1 MASRGTETG
10 DALGA
15 KARDASR
22 TTFGADSPAPDADVS
37 ERDAAAHESRTCPN
51 CGETLVGDYCH
62 GCGEKRPEARDLSVR
77 HFLKDAAQELTSL
90 DSKLYH
96 TLRALLFR
104 PGLLTLEWITGRR
117 GRYLKPLNL
126 VLALFALQ
134 IFAYTASKAVSMFN
148 VAMIVDNERQFAAQL
163 HTPNGSLYD
172 RLFSRAS
179 ARKGASVE
187 SLYEAVNEKWQRNVS
202 LLQPAQIVALAVLLQ
217 LLYIFSRRYFV
228 EHLVFSMHFLAFTS
242 LTTTLTW
249 PVYFFL
255 GIAPTRYNML
265 VAVSKFLL
273 DIFYMFVA
281 LRAVYRG
288 SHAFAVLRAFV
299 LFVGYF
305 VTYIFIYMVALF
317 AAMFS
322 ALR

>member
-1 MASRGTETG
+1 MASS
-10 DALGA
+10 DAEEVGVSTA
-15 KARDASR
+15 
-22 TTFGADSPAPDADVS
+22 APDVPVAVES
-37 ERDAAAHESRTCPN
+37 SACEDAACPN
-51 CGETLVGDYCH
+51 CGTTLAGDFCH

-77 HFLKDAAQELTSL
+77 HFLRDSAAELTSL

-96 TLRALLFR
+96 TLRALMFR
-104 PGLLTLEWITGRR
+104 PGLLTLEWIAGRR

-148 VAMIVDNERQFAAQL
+148 VAMIVENERQFAAQM
-163 HTPNGSLYD
+163 HTPNGGLYD
-172 RLFSRAS
+172 RLFARAS

-187 SLYEAVNEKWQRNVS
+187 SLYDTVNEKWQRNVS
-202 LLQPAQIVALAVLLQ
+202 LLQPAQIIALALLLQ
-217 LLYIFSRRYFV
+217 LLYVFSRRYFV

-242 LTTTLTW
+242 LTTTLMW
-249 PVYFFL
+249 PIYFFL

-265 VAVSKFLL
+265 VAASKFLL
-273 DIFYMFVA
+273 DIVYMFVA

-305 VTYIFIYMVALF
+305 LCYIFIYMVALF

>member
-1 MASRGTETG
+1 MASSGTETC
-10 DALGA
+10 D
-15 KARDASR
+15 
-22 TTFGADSPAPDADVS
+22 APDTTAPPAS
-37 ERDAAAHESRTCPN
+37 TCPT

-62 GCGEKRPEARDLSVR
+62 ACGEKRPEARDLTVR
-77 HFLKDAAQELTSL
+77 HFVEDAAKELTSL

-104 PGLLTLEWITGRR
+104 PGLLTLEWIAGRR

-126 VLALFALQ
+126 CLALFAVQL
-134 IFAYTASKAVSMFN
+134 FAYTATKQASMFN
-148 VAMIVDNERQFAAQL
+148 IAMIVDNERQMSEQMNL
-163 HTPNGSLYD
+163 PNGGVYG
-172 RLFSRAS
+172 RLFARAS
-179 ARKGASVE
+179 ARKGESVE
-187 SLYEAVNEKWQRNVS
+187 TLEDAVNEKWQRNVS
-202 LLQPAQIVALAVLLQ
+202 LLQPAQILFLAVLLQ

-228 EHLVFSMHFLAFTS
+228 EHLVFSMHFLAFTT
-242 LTTTLTW
+242 LTTTMMW
-249 PVYFFL
+249 PVYYFL

-273 DIFYMFVA
+273 DILYMFLA

-305 VTYIFIYMVALF
+305 VTYILVFLVALF
-317 AAMFS
+317 VAMF
-322 ALR
+322 AVLK

>member
-1 MASRGTETG
+1 MASSGVEEAGVTTAAPRAPGSQPCPDCGT
-10 DALGA
+10 A
-15 KARDASR
+15 
-22 TTFGADSPAPDADVS
+22 
-37 ERDAAAHESRTCPN
+37 
-51 CGETLVGDYCH
+51 LVGDYCH
-62 GCGEKRPEARDLSVR
+62 GCGEKRPEARDLTVR
-77 HFLKDAAQELTSL
+77 HFVEDAAKELTSL

-104 PGLLTLEWITGRR
+104 PGLLTLEWVAGRR

-126 VLALFALQ
+126 CLALFAVQ
-134 IFAYTASKAVSMFN
+134 IFAYTATRQASMFN
-148 VAMIVDNERQFAAQL
+148 VGMIVENERQMSEQMHLA
-163 HTPNGSLYD
+163 NGGVYG
-172 RLFSRAS
+172 RLFARAS
-179 ARKGASVE
+179 ARKGESVE
-187 SLYEAVNEKWQRNVS
+187 TLEQAVNEKWQRNVS
-202 LLQPAQIVALAVLLQ
+202 LLQPAQIFALAVLLQ

-228 EHLVFSMHFLAFTS
+228 EHLVFSMHFLAFTT
-242 LTTTLTW
+242 LTTTLMW

-273 DIFYMFVA
+273 DIFYMFLA

-305 VTYIFIYMVALF
+305 VTYILVFLVALF
-317 AAMFS
+317 AAMF
-322 ALR
+322 AVLK

>member
-1 MASRGTETG
+1 MASSGTETC
-10 DALGA
+10 D
-15 KARDASR
+15 
-22 TTFGADSPAPDADVS
+22 APDTTAPPAS
-37 ERDAAAHESRTCPN
+37 SCPT
-51 CGETLVGDYCH
+51 CGEALVGDYCH
-62 GCGEKRPEARDLSVR
+62 ACGEKRPEARDLTVR
-77 HFLKDAAQELTSL
+77 HFVEDAAKELTSL

-104 PGLLTLEWITGRR
+104 PGLLTLEWIAGRR

-126 VLALFALQ
+126 CLALFAVQ
-134 IFAYTASKAVSMFN
+134 IFAYTVTKQASMFN
-148 VAMIVDNERQFAAQL
+148 IAMIVDNERQMSEQMHL
-163 HTPNGSLYD
+163 PNGGVYG
-172 RLFSRAS
+172 RLFARAS
-179 ARKGASVE
+179 ARKGESVE
-187 SLYEAVNEKWQRNVS
+187 TLEDTVNEKWQRNVS
-202 LLQPAQIVALAVLLQ
+202 LLQPAQILILAVLLQ

-228 EHLVFSMHFLAFTS
+228 EHLVFSMHFLAFTT
-242 LTTTLTW
+242 LTTTLMW

-273 DIFYMFVA
+273 DIFYMFIA

-305 VTYIFIYMVALF
+305 VTYILVFLVALF
-317 AAMFS
+317 VAMF
-322 ALR
+322 AVLK

>member
-1 MASRGTETG
+1 MAINRTETG
-10 DALGA
+10 DAAGVNT
-15 KARDASR
+15 RDASR
-22 TTFGADSPAPDADVS
+22 AASGADSPAPDVGASTHGV
-37 ERDAAAHESRTCPN
+37 EARESSACPN

-62 GCGEKRPEARDLSVR
+62 GCGEKRPEARDLSVK

-104 PGLLTLEWITGRR
+104 PGLLTLEWVAGRR

-126 VLALFALQ
+126 CLALFALQ

-148 VAMIVDNERQFAAQL
+148 VGMIVESDKQFTAQL
-163 HTPNGSLYD
+163 KLPNGSLYD
-172 RLFSRAS
+172 RLFRGAS
-179 ARKGASVE
+179 ARKGTSVE

-202 LLQPAQIVALAVLLQ
+202 LLQPAQIVSLAVLLQ

-242 LTTTLTW
+242 LTTTLMW

-255 GIAPTRYNML
+255 GIAPTRYNMM
-265 VAVSKFLL
+265 VAGAKFLL

-305 VTYIFIYMVALF
+305 LTYIFVYMVALF
-317 AAMFS
+317 AAMF
-322 ALR
+322 AVLR